1 MYRLCRLVNIFV
13 RATNLKN
20 IISKKF
26 EEGGAGF
33 TIVLNYLAFITRSL
47 KKIKMALCG
56 DHVLPSVT

>member
-1 MYRLCRLVNIFV
+1 MYRLCHLVNIFV

-47 KKIKMALCG
+47 KKKLRGPYVATT
-56 DHVLPSVT
+56 SVRL